1 MIKVLGFC
9 VCEIVIE
16 IGYRN
21 IIKIYFFLDKK
32 NDNFIYC
39 IYVFYLFRLYFDNLV
54 MIMIMFI

>member
-32 NDNFIYC
+32 KRIILFIVFMFFIY
-39 IYVFYLFRLYFDNLV
+39 LDNIL
-54 MIMIMFI
+54 IIW